1 MKPSVFLLTAMLLS
15 FVTVSADAGP
25 LSLSIKGKVKDKQGQ
40 PVPAALVVLL
50 SQEDSTV
57 LNFTYADTS
66 GLFSMDMRTVPDTPL
81 IVEISSMGYEK
92 VRLTVTP
99 PSSNLVVTLEAS
111 SETLAQVV
119 VTSDRGTVSK
129 RPGKLVYTPP
139 AETASA
145 MDAFSMLGYAPLVTV
160 SREAV
165 TVLGNK
171 RAEIWVDG
179 RKPVM
184 SQEAAMDILRNTPA
198 EKIEKIEVITSPGA
212 SYKASSGAVINVVYK
227 KEPGQGLDGSASLRG
242 TYYARK
248 VSPETALGL
257 NWAGRKL
264 TVSGNLGFVNSGS
277 RIDQTEQYSY
287 FDTGQDIGY
296 RSSLRS
302 DLYMLHG
309 NLNLSCDINS
319 VNLIGASVALDGD
332 WTDIRNEILTD
343 YLSDGIL
350 TRSSLVSSIT
360 GNPEIKPGLG
370 AEMYYNLKTDTYGSN
385 LDISANYSSYYDNS
399 RIRTEI
405 TSQSPR
411 SWIQQTVSDFRAF
424 EAKAVYRHVFADGS
438 SLSSG
443 LEHTS
448 TLLSNDFFR
457 DDSTGW
463 NNTFLYNEHISHAYI
478 SYDRQWNEVLWTT
491 AGLRGEYTHISGE
504 QQVTGEKVRQS
515 YFNLFPS
522 VSVMLNLGEGKH
534 SLMLDYR
541 MNIDRPFY
549 TSLNP
554 FEIWT
559 TENTYSTG
567 NPQLGA
573 ALAHELMFNYTFFYD
588 YMLGIMWMNSGNAV
602 FDYDEYVG
610 NGIMK
615 SSTGNFGIHNMLH
628 MTADINK
635 RLFNGIWEIRLNATA
650 GYENLE
656 AVLGET
662 DMSYSTWYWMADLR
676 NTVNLSRQ
684 HGLFMTLSYSYNSPM
699 RSLTWEVPERH
710 YLNLSISKQF
720 DFGGTLSLEAT
731 DLLGTF
737 GPQHFSTATYT
748 YHRDWQTWS
757 GLITL
762 SWRQAF
768 GRKYVRQAEDRS
780 AGNLSKRIR

>member
-1 MKPSVFLLTAMLLS
+1 MLLS
-15 FVTVSADAGP
+15 FVTVSADAEP

-129 RPGKLVYTPP
+129 RPGKLVYSPP

-198 EKIEKIEVITSPGA
+198 ETIEKIEVITSPGA

-264 TVSGNLGFVNSGS
+264 TVSGNLGFVNSGN

-309 NLNLSCDINS
+309 NLNLSYDINS

-360 GNPEIKPGLG
+360 DNPEIKPGLG

-411 SWIQQTVSDFRAF
+411 SWIQQTVSDFRAL
-424 EAKAVYRHVFADGS
+424 EAKVVYRHVFADGS

-491 AGLRGEYTHISGE
+491 AGLRGEYTRISGE

-762 SWRQAF
+762 SWRQTF